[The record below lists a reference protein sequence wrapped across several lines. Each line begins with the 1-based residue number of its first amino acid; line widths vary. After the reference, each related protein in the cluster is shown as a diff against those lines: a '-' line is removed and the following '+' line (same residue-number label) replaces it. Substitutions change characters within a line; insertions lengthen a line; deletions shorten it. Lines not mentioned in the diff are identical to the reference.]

1 LTERERGQE
10 ESAAEHVP
18 VLSER
23 VLEVLAPALAR
34 PNAVVVD
41 ATVGLGGHSEAML
54 DRFDGLRLVGLDRDP
69 IALERSARRLAR
81 FGERVRLEHVVF
93 DELPEVLLRLG
104 LTGIDAALFDLG
116 VSSMQLDRGERGF
129 SYARDT
135 ALDMRMDQTAALT
148 AADILNTYSAGEL
161 TRILRE
167 WGEERFAS
175 RIAKAVLVERAR
187 EPFTNSARLV
197 ELIRSAIPAPAR
209 RTGGNPAKRTFQALR
224 IAVNGELAALER
236 ALPAA
241 IDAITVAGRIAV
253 LSYHSL
259 EDRVVKR
266 AFAAGATSSAPPG
279 FPVELPEH
287 APVLRVLA
295 RGAGPDEAEL
305 AANPRSASARLRA
318 VEKLRAA

>member
-18 VLSER
+18 VLCER
-23 VLEVLAPALAR
+23 ILEVLAPALVR

-69 IALERSARRLAR
+69 MALERSARRLAR

-175 RIAKAVLVERAR
+175 RIAKAVLAERAR

-197 ELIRSAIPAPAR
+197 ELIRAAIPAPAR

-287 APVLRVLA
+287 APVLRLLA

>member
-18 VLSER
+18 VLCER

-187 EPFTNSARLV
+187 EPFANSARLV

>member
-18 VLSER
+18 VLCER
-23 VLEVLAPALAR
+23 ILEVLAPALVR

-69 IALERSARRLAR
+69 MALERSARRLAR

-135 ALDMRMDQTAALT
+135 ALDMRMDQTAQLT

-175 RIAKAVLVERAR
+175 RIAKAVLAERAR

-197 ELIRSAIPAPAR
+197 ELIRAAIPAPAR

-241 IDAITVAGRIAV
+241 IEAITVAGRVAV

-287 APVLRVLA
+287 APVLRLLA

>member
-18 VLSER
+18 VLCER
-23 VLEVLAPALAR
+23 ILEVLAPALVR

-69 IALERSARRLAR
+69 MALERSARRLAR

-148 AADILNTYSAGEL
+148 AADILNTYSAAEL

-175 RIAKAVLVERAR
+175 RIAKAVLAERAR

-197 ELIRSAIPAPAR
+197 ELIRAAIPAPAR

-241 IDAITVAGRIAV
+241 IEAITVAGRIAV

-287 APVLRVLA
+287 APVLRLLA

>member
-1 LTERERGQE
+1 MTERERGQE

-18 VLSER
+18 VLCER
-23 VLEVLAPALAR
+23 ILEVLAPALVR

-69 IALERSARRLAR
+69 MALERSARRLAR

-135 ALDMRMDQTAALT
+135 ALDMRMDQTAQLT

-175 RIAKAVLVERAR
+175 RIAKAVLAERAR

-197 ELIRSAIPAPAR
+197 ELIRAAIPAPAR

-241 IDAITVAGRIAV
+241 IDAITVAGRVAV

-287 APVLRVLA
+287 APVLRLLA

>member
-187 EPFTNSARLV
+187 EPFANSARLV

-287 APVLRVLA
+287 APVLRLLA

>member
-18 VLSER
+18 VLCER
-23 VLEVLAPALAR
+23 ILEVLAPALVR

-69 IALERSARRLAR
+69 MALERSARRLAR

-135 ALDMRMDQTAALT
+135 ALDMRMDQTAQLT

-175 RIAKAVLVERAR
+175 RIAKAVLAERAR

-197 ELIRSAIPAPAR
+197 ELIRAAIPAPAR

-241 IDAITVAGRIAV
+241 IDAITVAGRVAV

-287 APVLRVLA
+287 APVLRLLA